1 MMVINPD
8 SITAVTA
15 IPGQGNTTTGQGN
28 NNQTNQPPAAKSG
41 PGAGVNK

>member
-28 NNQTNQPPAAKSG
+28 ANQPPAAKSG
-41 PGAGVNK
+41 PGAGMNK